1 MSLTLTR
8 RRFGQLAIGSTAV
21 AAIGYLANKTF
32 AQTTDPLLYGLRV
45 EFGGKLA
52 VETLNPVS
60 GDVQDVSENLTSDI
74 TLDTGDQVTGFT
86 SLSDGTLVACVTPA
100 SDKGQKKQK
109 DPKPPYL
116 RYLGA
121 SSKTVEISGLKDKK
135 ETIVDIVG
143 TEDGKLLGLVA
154 KRNGRPPNK
163 IVSIGSDGKISKE
176 DTVPGRQRVTNLAES
191 ADKTIYTATVDDDG
205 KPTVDEK
212 KLNSDKKNLNNGL
225 NSLVGDSSDK
235 SRFYVLASARYE
247 TTRSVFSVDITSDE
261 DAKLL
266 KEGWEVNKMT
276 KRLKV

>member
-1 MSLTLTR
+1 MSLMITR

-32 AQTTDPLLYGLRV
+32 AQTTDQLLYGLRV
-45 EFGGKLA
+45 DSEGKLA

-60 GDVQDVSENLTSDI
+60 GAIQDVSENLTRGI
-74 TLDTGDQVTGFT
+74 TLNPGDQVTGFT
-86 SLSDGTLVACVTPA
+86 SLSDGTLVVCVTPA
-100 SDKGQKKQK
+100 SDKGKKKQK
-109 DPKPPYL
+109 DAAPPYL
-116 RYLGA
+116 RYLGT
-121 SSKTVEISGLKDKK
+121 STEITISGLKDKK
-135 ETIVDIVG
+135 ETIVDIAG

-163 IVSIGSDGKISKE
+163 IVSIGSNGKISKE
-176 DTVPGRQRVTNLAES
+176 DTIPGSKRVTNLAES

-212 KLNSDKKNLNNGL
+212 KLNSNRKNLNNGL

-235 SRFYVLASARYE
+235 SLFYVLAADRYE
-247 TTRSVFSVDITSDE
+247 ITRSVLRVDVSSDE
-261 DAKLL
+261 DAELL

-276 KRLKV
+276 KRL

>member
-8 RRFGQLAIGSTAV
+8 RRFGQLAIASTAV
-21 AAIGYLANKTF
+21 AALGYLANKTF
-32 AQTTDPLLYGLRV
+32 AVTDLLLYGLRV
-45 EFGGKLA
+45 DFGGKLA
-52 VETLNPVS
+52 VETLNLVS
-60 GDVQDVSENLTSDI
+60 GVVQDVSTNLTSDI
-74 TLDTGDQVTGFT
+74 TLNTGDQLTGFT
-86 SLSDGTLVACVTPA
+86 SLSDGTLVVCVTPA
-100 SDKGQKKQK
+100 SDKGKKKEK
-109 DPKPPYL
+109 DADPPYL
-116 RYLGA
+116 IYLGT
-121 SSKTVEISGLKDKK
+121 SPKTVEISGLKEKK
-135 ETIVDIVG
+135 ETIVDIAG
-143 TEDGKLLGLVA
+143 TQDGKLLGLVA

-235 SRFYVLASARYE
+235 SLFYVLASDRYE
-247 TTRSVFSVDITSDE
+247 ITRSVLRVDVSSDE
-261 DAKLL
+261 DAELL

-276 KRLKV
+276 KLLNV